1 MTINHSII
9 SPPLEKSVDKSKK
22 QTIQSQ
28 LREGYYNRQ
37 TIINGQNVVNSQEEY
52 PYVVSLLQR
61 NNKRQAWHTCAGVM
75 ITPNVILTAAH
86 CYSSVHIA
94 HIGLSRADHQIR
106 RRNRSLRQE
115 QKNSNHS
122 EKDEVF
128 DDNDD
133 LFLDDDTF
141 ADDNATYS
149 ASARRSLYSSS
160 VNINRLS
167 NNKSFGKAYSIRY
180 WDKIPHP
187 KFDPLTA
194 AYDLMLIKLPAW
206 NAEAATIK
214 INQNPSV
221 PKTNDQVVVLGWGVT
236 QARDGNSLSEI
247 LQRAPLF
254 SVSNER
260 CENMYTQIYTPPVVR
275 DSMLCAHSFSG
286 KDACKGDCK
295 CSQCHLFHQCFFCA

>member
-1 MTINHSII
+1 M
-9 SPPLEKSVDKSKK
+9 EKSVHKNKSKK

-28 LREGYYNRQ
+28 LHEGNYNRQ
-37 TIINGQNVVNSQEEY
+37 TIINGQSVVNSQEEY

-61 NNKRQAWHTCAGVM
+61 NTKRQAWHTCGGVM

-106 RRNRSLRQE
+106 RQNRSLRQVH
-115 QKNSNHS
+115 KISNHS
-122 EKDEVF
+122 GKEGVF
-128 DDNDD
+128 EDDDD
-133 LFLDDDTF
+133 LSLDDDIF
-141 ADDNATYS
+141 ADDETINS
-149 ASARRSLYSSS
+149 ASTRRSLYSSS

-180 WDKIPHP
+180 WDKIQHP
-187 KFDPLTA
+187 KFDPLTG

-206 NAEAATIK
+206 NPQAATVK
-214 INQNPSV
+214 MNQNPSI

-236 QARDGNSLSEI
+236 QASDGDSLSEI

-254 SVSNER
+254 SVSNQR
-260 CENMYTQIYTPPVVR
+260 CEKMYAQIYKPPVVR
-275 DSMLCAHSFSG
+275 ESMLCAHSFSG

-295 CSQCHLFHQCFFCA
+295 